1 MKLAMA
7 QMRMDSMEESN
18 LNKTLYFMEEAKRA
32 GADLIFFPELQL
44 SPFFPQ
50 YEKRNADAYLQKPED
65 PAVQEIQRAC
75 RALGLYASPN
85 IYLSLDWKSYDASL
99 FINSE
104 GKIEGI
110 SKMVHIF
117 QAENFYERDYY
128 TPSLDGFCVYD
139 TPFGK
144 IGIVICFDRHIPT
157 GIRACAK
164 RGAELILI
172 PTANLLS
179 EPMEL
184 FEWEI
189 RVQAFQNLSYI
200 AMCNRVGGEDRLVF
214 SGESLVASPDGGI
227 VYKADEKEQLCL
239 IDIPLWKVN
248 SEREKRN
255 WLQFD

>member
-1 MKLAMA
+1 M
-7 QMRMDSMEESN
+7 
-18 LNKTLYFMEEAKRA
+18 
-32 GADLIFFPELQL
+32 
-44 SPFFPQ
+44 
-50 YEKRNADAYLQKPED
+50 
-65 PAVQEIQRAC
+65 
-75 RALGLYASPN
+75 
-85 IYLSLDWKSYDASL
+85 
-99 FINSE
+99 
-104 GKIEGI
+104 
-110 SKMVHIF
+110 
-117 QAENFYERDYY
+117 
-128 TPSLDGFCVYD
+128 DGFCVYD

-200 AMCNRVGGEDRLVF
+200 AMCNRVGREDRLVF
-214 SGESLVASPDGGI
+214 SGESLVASPDGRI

-248 SEREKRN
+248 NEREKRN